1 MDILNAD
8 GLKSLMGFHK
18 EPCVSIYMPT
28 HRKGSEVEQDPIRF
42 KNLLR
47 DAEKEMEKKGLRKNQ
62 IDSIL
67 KPAYNFIDDVKF
79 WNHQSD
85 GLAFFMCE
93 GEHQYFR
100 LPLSFKPMAYVHKR
114 YYVKPLLPAMSGN
127 EQYLVLAL
135 SQKNLRLFQ
144 GSKDSLSEVDLH
156 NVPTS
161 FDEAHKFD
169 VPEKSLQFHS
179 GTESTQGG
187 GDRAAIFH
195 GHGVGMDDSKRK
207 KNILRYFQMV
217 DDGLEKVIKNE
228 NTPMILAGLEYLIP
242 IYKEANSYPH
252 LVSRSV
258 EQNVDD
264 LSEKELHEK
273 VWGIIGDE
281 LKNKMEY
288 ASRNYKELKD
298 DGKKSDDL
306 KEIVKAAYNGRVDY
320 LFLSA
325 NGDQRWGKFD
335 SDAQAVDLHDSR
347 EEEDEDLLDLAAV
360 YTLLN
365 NGTVY
370 SVENDEMK
378 EKIISAV
385 FRY

>member
-18 EPCVSIYMPT
+18 EPCVSIYLPT

-47 DAEKEMEKKGLRKNQ
+47 EAEKEMEKKGLRSSQ
-62 IDSIL
+62 IDEIL
-67 KPAYNFIDDVKF
+67 KPAYNLVGDVNF

-93 GEHQYFR
+93 GEHQYYR
-100 LPLSFKPMAYVHKR
+100 LATSFKPLIYVHNR
-114 YYVKPLLPAMSGN
+114 YYIKPLLPVLSGN

-144 GSKDSLSEVDLH
+144 GSREGLSEVELR

-161 FDEAHKFD
+161 YEEAHQFD

-179 GTESTQGG
+179 GTESTQGQ

-195 GHGVGMDDSKRK
+195 GHGVGMDDAKRK

-217 DDGLEKVIKNE
+217 DDGLDKVIKNE
-228 NTPMILAGLEYLIP
+228 SVPMVLAGLEYLIP
-242 IYKEANSYPH
+242 IYKEANSYSN
-252 LVSRSV
+252 LAKEII

-273 VWGIIGDE
+273 AWGIMGSE
-281 LKNKMEY
+281 LNKKMTSARQKY
-288 ASRNYKELKD
+288 SDLKD
-298 DGKKSDDL
+298 AEKKSNDL
-306 KEIVKAAYNGRVDY
+306 EAIVKAAYNGRVDS
-320 LFLSA
+320 LFISED
-325 NGDQRWGKFD
+325 GDHYWGKFD
-335 SDAQAVDLHDSR
+335 GDSQSV
-347 EEEDEDLLDLAAV
+347 EIHNSKEDDDEDLLDLAAV
-360 YTLLN
+360 HTLLN
-365 NGTVY
+365 KGTVY
-370 SVENDEMK
+370 TVEE
-378 EKIISAV
+378 EKLPGETVSAI